1 MSSTGSGASLLQ
13 RALVRLVDA
22 SRRHAWTVVL
32 AGILLA
38 AGSGFYAS
46 HHLGVNT
53 DTDQMFSAS
62 LPWRQR
68 AMALDRAFPQFQG
81 LLVAVIDANVPE
93 EAEQTA
99 RDLTH
104 ALAADHTDFS
114 MVSRPGSSPYLSK
127 EGLLFLSTPE
137 LTDLMNRTI
146 DAQPFLGTLSA
157 DPTSRGLFSAL
168 GLLGQGVTHGDAN
181 LAPYADELRAFH
193 AAMAAAIAGHP
204 QPLSWQQMLS
214 SGLGD
219 LAGKYQF
226 VLAKP
231 RLDYH
236 SLQPGGA
243 ATAAIR
249 AAAAK
254 LPFVQSGAA
263 HVRITGPVALADTQF
278 ATVAEGTVTGLIGS
292 VALIAL
298 WLALAVGS
306 WRLIV
311 PILATLGL
319 GLMLTLL
326 FAATAI
332 GTLNLVSVGFGVLF
346 VGIAVDFS
354 LQFTVRFREAKHD
367 TRRRGGGT
375 AAHRAAR
382 GKCHSRRGAR
392 HGGRFSCVRADG
404 FQRGGRAW
412 TDRRH
417 RHADRVL
424 LHDDVPA
431 RGDHYL
437 PRARRECRGW
447 FLLGTQRRYAARA
460 LALADP
466 GGVCGI
472 GCAGTRTSP
481 TPLVRF

>member
-1 MSSTGSGASLLQ
+1 MRAEDTPGPWCSPVSCSTVGSGLY
-13 RALVRLVDA
+13 A
-22 SRRHAWTVVL
+22 SR
-32 AGILLA
+32 
-38 AGSGFYAS
+38 
-46 HHLGVNT
+46 HLGVNT

-68 AMALDRAFPQFQG
+68 AMTLDRAFPQFQG

-93 EAEQTA
+93 EAEETA
-99 RDLTH
+99 RDLTR
-104 ALAADHTDFS
+104 ALTADHTDFS

-157 DPTSRGLFSAL
+157 DQTSRGLFSAL
-168 GLLGQGVTHGDAN
+168 GLLGQGVTHGEAN

-193 AAMAAAIAGHP
+193 TAMGAAIAGHP
-204 QPLSWQQMLS
+204 QSLSWQQLLS
-214 SGLGD
+214 SGLAD

-243 ATAAIR
+243 ATTAIR
-249 AAAAK
+249 AATAK

-292 VALIAL
+292 VVLIAL

-326 FAATAI
+326 FAATTI

-346 VGIAVDFS
+346 VGIAVDFG
-354 LQFTVRFREAKHD
+354 LQFAVRFREAKC
-367 TRRRGGGT
+367 RYKRRGGS
-375 AAHRAAR
+375 ASADRPSR
-382 GKCHSRRGAR
+382 GKRHPRCSTGHRG
-392 HGGRFSCVRADG
+392 GLSCVRTNG

-412 TDRRH
+412 TDCRH

-424 LHDDVPA
+424 LHDDLPA
-431 RGDHYL
+431 RGDHNL
-437 PRARRECRGW
+437 PRARRGCRSW
-447 FLLGTQRRYAARA
+447 FHLGTKCRCTGRA
-460 LALADP
+460 LAQSDP
-466 GGVCGI
+466 GGVRGVGRPGARACS
-472 GCAGTRTSP
+472 A
-481 TPLVRF
+481 PLVRFRPAGHAEP

>member
-38 AGSGFYAS
+38 IGSGLYAS
-46 HHLGVNT
+46 HYLGVNT

-68 AMALDRAFPQFQG
+68 AMALDRAFPQSQG

-93 EAEQTA
+93 AAEETA
-99 RDLTH
+99 RDLTR

-114 MVSRPGSSPYLSK
+114 MVSQPGSSPYLSK
-127 EGLLFLSTPE
+127 EALLFLSTPE

-168 GLLGQGVTHGDAN
+168 GLMGQGVTHGDAN

-193 AAMAAAIAGHP
+193 TAISAALAGHR
-204 QPLSWQQMLS
+204 QPMSWQQLLS

-219 LAGKYQF
+219 LGGKYQF

-231 RLDYH
+231 RLDYK

-243 ATAAIR
+243 ATEAIR

-263 HVRITGPVALADTQF
+263 HVRITGPVALANSQF

-298 WLALAVGS
+298 WLALAVRS
-306 WRLIV
+306 WRLIA
-311 PILATLGL
+311 PILGTLGL

-346 VGIAVDFS
+346 VGIAVDFG
-354 LQFTVRFREAKHD
+354 LQFASASVRPS
-367 TRRRGGGT
+367 TI
-375 AAHRAAR
+375 
-382 GKCHSRRGAR
+382 
-392 HGGRFSCVRADG
+392 
-404 FQRGGRAW
+404 
-412 TDRRH
+412 
-417 RHADRVL
+417 
-424 LHDDVPA
+424 PA
-431 RGDHYL
+431 TWRK
-437 PRARRECRGW
+437 R
-447 FLLGTQRRYAARA
+447 
-460 LALADP
+460 
-466 GGVCGI
+466 CG
-472 GCAGTRTSP
+472 
-481 TPLVRF
+481 